1 MLKSR
6 ALSRKWAPRWR
17 KPLRSARWRIS
28 SQTWIA
34 ITGVL
39 GVAACVS
46 LSSPRGGAGT
56 GSVPVVRGTFKNG
69 TEQQVRI
76 ALETAAKTGT
86 ISATGSWGLL
96 DHGGRGMVIRPQAGE
111 ELSVAAFSDCKSA
124 GFCEWML
131 AFTPRVNVAPGKGP
145 VVIRPMTPSSFV
157 MWNGKR
163 YRGEL
168 VITATDSGLLVVNE
182 LPMDDYLRGVV
193 PLEIGN
199 RTSAEFAAVQAQAVA
214 ARTYAYKHLNSTRP
228 FDMYATVQDQVYG
241 GGDAEKPQSDTAIMT
256 TVDVVVLYNG
266 QPITTPYHSTCGGS
280 TAGVSEVWYDQ
291 PDQPYL
297 RPVSDRIP
305 GTNNFYCDPSPRFSW
320 TQSYDAA
327 GLRAVMEKYLATYT
341 NAPKNGLAKITDI
354 REQGRTPSGRI
365 AALTVQTE
373 SGSYTLRGND
383 IRFVLRDPK
392 GAILNST
399 YFTFTRETSGGEVS
413 ALNANGRGYGHGIG
427 MCQWGAIGR
436 ARAGQNYRTILET
449 YYPGTTIGRIAG

>member
-1 MLKSR
+1 MHR
-6 ALSRKWAPRWR
+6 ARGRTR
-17 KPLRSARWRIS
+17 RR
-28 SQTWIA
+28 TWLVMTG
-34 ITGVL
+34 IT

-46 LSSPRGGAGT
+46 LSSPRGAGT
-56 GSVPVVRGTFKNG
+56 GNIPVVRGPFKVG
-69 TEQQVRI
+69 ADQRVRI
-76 ALETAAKTGT
+76 AIETSAKSGT
-86 ISATGSWGLL
+86 MSATGPWQVAQSDVIQPLNGATEFPLSF
-96 DHGGRGMVIRPQAGE
+96 DSARIRQIPQSMRTEIFVQPVGG
-111 ELSVAAFSDCKSA
+111 SV
-124 GFCEWML
+124 L
-131 AFTPRVNVAPGKGP
+131 T
-145 VVIRPMTPSSFV
+145 
-157 MWNGKR
+157 WNGKK

-168 VITATDSGLLVVNE
+168 VITQTDSGFLVVNR
-182 LPMDDYLRGVV
+182 LPMDSYLRGVV

-199 RTSAEFAAVQAQAVA
+199 RTAAEFAAVQAQVVA
-214 ARTYAYKHLNSTRP
+214 ARTYAYKHLSSSRA

-241 GGDAEKPQSDTAIMT
+241 GVDAEKPQADAAIMT
-256 TVDVVVLYNG
+256 TRDVVVLYNG
-266 QPITTPYHSTCGGS
+266 RPITTPYHSTCGGS

-305 GTNNFYCDPSPRFSW
+305 GTNNFYCDSSPRFTW

-327 GLRAVMEKYLATYT
+327 GLRAVMEKYLAAYT
-341 NAPKNGLAKITDI
+341 KAPKNGLGKITDI
-354 REQGRTPSGRI
+354 REQGRTPSGRV

-399 YFTFTRETSGGEVS
+399 YFSFTQETSGGEVS
-413 ALNANGRGYGHGIG
+413 SLNVNGRGYGHGIG

>member
-1 MLKSR
+1 MR
-6 ALSRKWAPRWR
+6 R
-17 KPLRSARWRIS
+17 
-28 SQTWIA
+28 IA
-34 ITGVL
+34 IAAAL

-46 LSSPRGGAGT
+46 VSRGAGS
-56 GSVPVVRGTFKNG
+56 GNVPVVDGQYKNG
-69 TEQQVRI
+69 REQMVRI
-76 ALETAAKTGT
+76 VLATAAHEG
-86 ISATGSWGLL
+86 ATVNPADGILVVQPENGFVQWG
-96 DHGGRGMVIRPQAGE
+96 
-111 ELSVAAFSDCKSA
+111 
-124 GFCEWML
+124 
-131 AFTPRVNVAPGKGP
+131 
-145 VVIRPMTPSSFV
+145 
-157 MWNGKR
+157 GKR

-168 VITATDSGLLVVNE
+168 LITATDSGMLVVNQ

-199 RTSAEFAAVQAQAVA
+199 RTSAEMAAVQAQAVA
-214 ARTYAYKHLNSTRP
+214 ARTYAYKHLNPARP

-241 GGDAEKPQSDTAIMT
+241 GVDAEKPLPDSAILST
-256 TVDVVVLYNG
+256 RDVVVLYNG

-305 GTNNFYCDPSPRFSW
+305 GTNSYYCDPSPRFSW
-320 TQSYDAA
+320 TQTYDAA
-327 GLRAVMEKYLATYT
+327 GLRAVMEKYLASYT
-341 NAPKNGLAKITDI
+341 NAPKANLGRVTGV
-354 REQGRTPSGRI
+354 REQGRTPSGRV

-392 GAILNST
+392 GTILNST
-399 YFTFTRETSGGEVS
+399 FFSLSAETSGGEVS
-413 ALNANGRGYGHGIG
+413 SLTLNGRGYGHGIG

>member
-1 MLKSR
+1 MT
-6 ALSRKWAPRWR
+6 AA
-17 KPLRSARWRIS
+17 
-28 SQTWIA
+28 
-34 ITGVL
+34 VV

-46 LSSPRGGAGT
+46 LSSPRGGSAN
-56 GSVPVVRGTFKNG
+56 VPVFRGGYKSG
-69 TEQQVRI
+69 AVQQVRI
-76 ALETAAKTGT
+76 ALATAAREGPALTSG
-86 ISATGSWGLL
+86 
-96 DHGGRGMVIRPQAGE
+96 Q
-111 ELSVAAFSDCKSA
+111 
-124 GFCEWML
+124 
-131 AFTPRVNVAPGKGP
+131 GP
-145 VVIRPMTPSSFV
+145 VVIRPEPNSPFV
-157 MWNGKR
+157 VWDGKR

-168 VITATDSGLLVVNE
+168 VITPTDSGLLVVNR
-182 LPMDDYLRGVV
+182 LSMDDYLRGVV

-199 RTSAEFAAVQAQAVA
+199 RTSAEMAAVQAQAVA
-214 ARTYAYKHLNSTRP
+214 ARTYAYKHLTSARA

-241 GGDAEKPQSDTAIMT
+241 GVDAEKPLSDTAIT
-256 TVDVVVLYNG
+256 TTANVVVLYNG

-305 GTNNFYCDPSPRFSW
+305 GTDNFYCDSSPRFSW

-327 GLRAVMEKYLATYT
+327 GLRAVVEKYLATYT
-341 NAPKNGLAKITDI
+341 TAPRNGVGKITDI

-399 YFTFTRETSGGEVS
+399 YFSFTESTSGGEVS
-413 ALNANGRGYGHGIG
+413 NLTVNGHGYGHGIG

>member
-1 MLKSR
+1 M
-6 ALSRKWAPRWR
+6 AVA
-17 KPLRSARWRIS
+17 
-28 SQTWIA
+28 
-34 ITGVL
+34 L
-39 GVAACVS
+39 GVAACV
-46 LSSPRGGAGT
+46 LISSPRGCGG
-56 GSVPVVRGTFKNG
+56 GKVPAVRGGYRNG
-69 TEQQVRI
+69 RDQVVRI
-76 ALETAAKTGT
+76 ALATAAQQGPAVTSGQ
-86 ISATGSWGLL
+86 GL
-96 DHGGRGMVIRPQAGE
+96 
-111 ELSVAAFSDCKSA
+111 
-124 GFCEWML
+124 
-131 AFTPRVNVAPGKGP
+131 
-145 VVIRPMTPSSFV
+145 VVIRPEANNPFV
-157 MWNGKR
+157 VWDGKR

-168 VITATDSGLLVVNE
+168 VITPSDSGLLVVNR
-182 LPMDDYLRGVV
+182 LSMDDYLRGVV

-199 RTSAEFAAVQAQAVA
+199 RTSAEMAAVQAQAVA
-214 ARTYAYKHLNSTRP
+214 ARTYAYKHLTSSRA

-241 GGDAEKPQSDTAIMT
+241 GVDAEKPLSDTAIT
-256 TVDVVVLYNG
+256 STADVVVLYNG

-305 GTNNFYCDPSPRFSW
+305 GTNSYYCDPSPRFAW

-327 GLRAVMEKYLATYT
+327 GLRAVVEKYLAAYT
-341 NAPKNGLAKITDI
+341 NAPKSGLGKITDI
-354 REQGRTPSGRI
+354 REQGRTASGRV

-399 YFTFTRETSGGEVS
+399 FFTFTRETSGGEVS
-413 ALNANGRGYGHGIG
+413 NLTVNGHGYGHGIG

-436 ARAGQNYRTILET
+436 ARAGQDYRTILET

>member
-1 MLKSR
+1 MWLVM
-6 ALSRKWAPRWR
+6 
-17 KPLRSARWRIS
+17 
-28 SQTWIA
+28 TG
-34 ITGVL
+34 IT

-46 LSSPRGGAGT
+46 LSSPRSAGT
-56 GSVPVVRGTFKNG
+56 GNVPVVRGPFKVG
-69 TEQQVRI
+69 ADQLVRI
-76 ALETAAKTGT
+76 AIETSAKSGT
-86 ISATGSWGLL
+86 MSATGPWQVAQSDVIQPMNGATELPL
-96 DHGGRGMVIRPQAGE
+96 SFDSARIRQIAPAMRTEMFVKPVGG
-111 ELSVAAFSDCKSA
+111 SV
-124 GFCEWML
+124 L
-131 AFTPRVNVAPGKGP
+131 T
-145 VVIRPMTPSSFV
+145 
-157 MWNGKR
+157 WNGKK

-168 VITATDSGLLVVNE
+168 IITRTDSGFLVVNS
-182 LPMDDYLRGVV
+182 LPMDSYLRGVV
-193 PLEIGN
+193 PLEIGS

-214 ARTYAYKHLNSTRP
+214 ARTYAYKHLTSSRG

-241 GGDAEKPQSDTAIMT
+241 GVDAEKPQADTAIMT
-256 TVDVVVLYNG
+256 TRDVVVLYNG

-305 GTNNFYCDPSPRFSW
+305 GTNNFYCDSSPRFSW

-327 GLRAVMEKYLATYT
+327 GLRAVMEKYLAAYT
-341 NAPKNGLAKITDI
+341 KAPKSGLGKITDI

-399 YFTFTRETSGGEVS
+399 SFSFTKETSGGEVS
-413 ALNANGRGYGHGIG
+413 SLNVNGRGYGHGIG